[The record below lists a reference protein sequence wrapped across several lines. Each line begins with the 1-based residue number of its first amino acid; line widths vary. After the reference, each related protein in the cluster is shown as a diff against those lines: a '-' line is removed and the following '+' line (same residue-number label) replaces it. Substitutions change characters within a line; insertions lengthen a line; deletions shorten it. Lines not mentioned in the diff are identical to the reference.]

1 MKHLKNH
8 TDEAL
13 VVLLNN
19 DDETA
24 FLEIYDRYKNELAAH
39 LVRLLH
45 STELAEEVLQDVF
58 MMLWEKRH
66 EMDASKSVPAYLYR
80 SAINKTKNVF
90 RKIAN
95 DNRLREEFL
104 THFRTANSN
113 VVEEWIENKEI
124 QQLLQTLLDRLP
136 PQQKK
141 VYMLCKLDGLS
152 YKEVSEQLKIS
163 ITTVNSHIRNANIF
177 LKGELKNRSELSSL
191 LYLTMLS
198 FFFNFFNL
206 IYRFL

>member
-1 MKHLKNH
+1 MKHLKSH

-19 DDETA
+19 DDERA
-24 FLEIYDRYKNELAAH
+24 FLEIYDRYKDELATH

-45 STELAEEVLQDVF
+45 SSELAEEVLQDIF

-66 EMDASKSVPAYLYR
+66 DMDASKSVPAYLYR
-80 SAINKTKNVF
+80 SVINKSKNIF

-104 THFRTANSN
+104 TYFRTANN
-113 VVEEWIENKEI
+113 NIVEEWMENKEI

-152 YKEVSEQLKIS
+152 YKEVSEKLKIS

-177 LKGELKNRSELSSL
+177 LKGELKNQSELSGFLYIILIL
-191 LYLTMLS
+191 LV
-198 FFFNFFNL
+198 F
-206 IYRFL
+206 

>member
-1 MKHLKNH
+1 MKHLKSH

-19 DDETA
+19 DDERA
-24 FLEIYDRYKNELAAH
+24 FLEIYDRYKDELAMH
-39 LVRLLH
+39 LVRLFR
-45 STELAEEVLQDVF
+45 SYELAEEVLQDVF

-66 EMDASKSVPAYLYR
+66 DMDASKSVPAYLYR

-104 THFRTANSN
+104 MHVSVANSN
-113 VVEEWIENKEI
+113 SVEEWIENKEI

-177 LKGELKNRSELSSL
+177 LKGELKNKSELSSFLYIALIL
-191 LYLTMLS
+191 LL
-198 FFFNFFNL
+198 F
-206 IYRFL
+206 

>member
-1 MKHLKNH
+1 MKHLKSH

-19 DDETA
+19 DDERA
-24 FLEIYDRYKNELAAH
+24 FLEIYDRYKDELATH

-45 STELAEEVLQDVF
+45 SSELAEEVLQDIF

-66 EMDASKSVPAYLYR
+66 DMDASKSVPAYLYR
-80 SAINKTKNVF
+80 SAINKSKNIF

-104 THFRTANSN
+104 TYFRTANN
-113 VVEEWIENKEI
+113 NIVEEWMENKEI

-152 YKEVSEQLKIS
+152 YKEVSEKLKIS

-177 LKGELKNRSELSSL
+177 LKGELKNQSELFGFLYIILIL
-191 LYLTMLS
+191 LV
-198 FFFNFFNL
+198 F
-206 IYRFL
+206 

>member
-1 MKHLKNH
+1 MKHLKSH

-19 DDETA
+19 DDERA
-24 FLEIYDRYKNELAAH
+24 FLEIYDRYKDELATH

-45 STELAEEVLQDVF
+45 AAELAEEVLQDVF
-58 MMLWEKRH
+58 MMLWEKRY

-80 SAINKTKNVF
+80 SAINKSKNIF

-104 THFRTANSN
+104 TYFRTANN
-113 VVEEWIENKEI
+113 NIVEEWMENKEI

-152 YKEVSEQLKIS
+152 YKEVSEKLKIS

-177 LKGELKNRSELSSL
+177 LKGELKNQSELSGFLYIILIL
-191 LYLTMLS
+191 LV
-198 FFFNFFNL
+198 F
-206 IYRFL
+206 

>member
-13 VVLLNN
+13 VVLLNK
-19 DDETA
+19 DDQKA
-24 FLEIYDRYKNELAAH
+24 FLEIYDRYKNELATH
-39 LVRLLH
+39 LVRLLR
-45 STELAEEVLQDVF
+45 SYELAEEVLQDVF

-66 EMDASKSVPAYLYR
+66 DMDASKSVPAYLYR

-104 THFRTANSN
+104 MHVSVANSN
-113 VVEEWIENKEI
+113 SVEEWIENKEI

-163 ITTVNSHIRNANIF
+163 IATVNSHIRNANIF
-177 LKGELKNRSELSSL
+177 LKGELKNKSELSSFLYIALIL
-191 LYLTMLS
+191 LL
-198 FFFNFFNL
+198 F
-206 IYRFL
+206 

>member
-1 MKHLKNH
+1 MKDLKNH

-19 DDETA
+19 DDQKA
-24 FLEIYDRYKNELAAH
+24 FLEIYDRYKNELARH
-39 LVRLLH
+39 LVRLLR
-45 STELAEEVLQDVF
+45 SYELAEEVLQDVF

-66 EMDASKSVPAYLYR
+66 DMDASRSVPAYLYR
-80 SAINKTKNVF
+80 SAINRTKNVF

-104 THFRTANSN
+104 RRFTASGKN
-113 VVEEWIENKEI
+113 VVEEWIENKEVG
-124 QQLLQTLLDRLP
+124 QALYALLDRLP

-141 VYMLCKLDGLS
+141 VYVLCKLDGLS

-163 ITTVNSHIRNANIF
+163 ITTVNSHIRNANLF
-177 LKGELKNRSELSSL
+177 LKSELKNQSELSGFLYAALIL
-191 LYLTMLS
+191 LL
-198 FFFNFFNL
+198 F
-206 IYRFL
+206 

>member
-1 MKHLKNH
+1 MKHLKSH

-19 DDETA
+19 DDERA
-24 FLEIYDRYKNELAAH
+24 FLEIYDRYKDELATH
-39 LVRLLH
+39 LIRLLH
-45 STELAEEVLQDVF
+45 SSELAEEVLQEVF
-58 MMLWEKRH
+58 IMLWEKRH
-66 EMDASKSVPAYLYR
+66 DMDASKSVPAYLYR

-104 THFRTANSN
+104 TYCRTANSN
-113 VVEEWIENKEI
+113 IVEEWMENKEI

-152 YKEVSEQLKIS
+152 YKEVSEKLKIS

-177 LKGELKNRSELSSL
+177 LKGELKNQSELSGFLYTALIL
-191 LYLTMLS
+191 L
-198 FFFNFFNL
+198 FF
-206 IYRFL
+206 

>member
-19 DDETA
+19 DDQKA
-24 FLEIYDRYKNELAAH
+24 FLEIYDRYKNELATH

-45 STELAEEVLQDVF
+45 SYELAEEVLQDVF

-66 EMDASKSVPAYLYR
+66 DMDASKSVPAYLYR

-90 RKIAN
+90 RKMAN

-104 THFRTANSN
+104 IYFRVANNNS
-113 VVEEWIENKEI
+113 VEEWIENKEI

-177 LKGELKNRSELSSL
+177 LKGEIKNQSELSSFLYIILIL
-191 LYLTMLS
+191 LV
-198 FFFNFFNL
+198 F
-206 IYRFL
+206 

>member
-1 MKHLKNH
+1 MKHLKSH

-19 DDETA
+19 DDERA
-24 FLEIYDRYKNELAAH
+24 FLEIYDRYKDELATH

-45 STELAEEVLQDVF
+45 SSELAEEVLQDIF

-66 EMDASKSVPAYLYR
+66 DMDASKSVPAYLYR
-80 SAINKTKNVF
+80 SAINKSKNIF

-104 THFRTANSN
+104 TYFRTANN
-113 VVEEWIENKEI
+113 NIVEEWMENKEI

-152 YKEVSEQLKIS
+152 YKEVSEKLKIS
-163 ITTVNSHIRNANIF
+163 IATVNSHIRNANIF
-177 LKGELKNRSELSSL
+177 LKGELKNQSELSGFLYIILIL
-191 LYLTMLS
+191 LV
-198 FFFNFFNL
+198 F
-206 IYRFL
+206 

>member
-1 MKHLKNH
+1 MKDLKNH

-19 DDETA
+19 DDQKA
-24 FLEIYDRYKNELAAH
+24 FLEIYDRYKNELARH
-39 LVRLLH
+39 LVRLLR
-45 STELAEEVLQDVF
+45 SYELAEEVLQDVF

-66 EMDASKSVPAYLYR
+66 DMDASRSVPAYLYR

-104 THFRTANSN
+104 RHFTASGKN
-113 VVEEWIENKEI
+113 VVEEWIENKEVE
-124 QQLLQTLLDRLP
+124 QALYALLDRLP

-141 VYMLCKLDGLS
+141 VYVLCKLDGLS

-163 ITTVNSHIRNANIF
+163 ITTVNSHIRNANLF
-177 LKGELKNRSELSSL
+177 LKSELKNQSELSGFLYAALIL
-191 LYLTMLS
+191 LL
-198 FFFNFFNL
+198 F
-206 IYRFL
+206 

>member
-1 MKHLKNH
+1 MKYLKNH

-19 DDETA
+19 DDQKA
-24 FLEIYDRYKNELAAH
+24 FLEIYDRYKNELARH
-39 LVRLLH
+39 LVRLLR
-45 STELAEEVLQDVF
+45 SYELAEEVLQDVF

-66 EMDASKSVPAYLYR
+66 DMDASRSVPAYLYR

-104 THFRTANSN
+104 HHFTASGKN
-113 VVEEWIENKEI
+113 VVEEWIENKEVE
-124 QQLLQTLLDRLP
+124 QALHALLDRLP

-141 VYMLCKLDGLS
+141 VYVLCKLDGLS

-163 ITTVNSHIRNANIF
+163 ITTVNSHIRNANLF
-177 LKGELKNRSELSSL
+177 LKSELKNQSELSGFLYAALIL
-191 LYLTMLS
+191 LL
-198 FFFNFFNL
+198 F
-206 IYRFL
+206 

>member
-1 MKHLKNH
+1 MKYLKDH

-19 DDETA
+19 DDQNA
-24 FLEIYDRYKNELAAH
+24 FLEIYDRYKNELVTH
-39 LVRLLH
+39 LIRLLH
-45 STELAEEVLQDVF
+45 SYELAEEVLQDVF

-66 EMDASKSVPAYLYR
+66 EMDAAKSVPAYLYR

-104 THFRTANSN
+104 THFKVTNSN
-113 VVEEWIENKEI
+113 EIEDWIENKEI
-124 QQLLQTLLDRLP
+124 KQMLHRLLDRLP

-152 YKEVSEQLKIS
+152 YKEVSEQLEIS

-177 LKGELKNRSELSSL
+177 LKGELKNHAEIFGFLYTVL
-191 LYLTMLS
+191 LLLL
-198 FFFNFFNL
+198 F
-206 IYRFL
+206 

>member
-13 VVLLNN
+13 VVLLNK
-19 DDETA
+19 DDQKA
-24 FLEIYDRYKNELAAH
+24 FLEIYDRYKNELATH
-39 LVRLLH
+39 LVRLFR
-45 STELAEEVLQDVF
+45 SYELAEEVLQDVF

-66 EMDASKSVPAYLYR
+66 DMDASKSVPAYLYR

-104 THFRTANSN
+104 MHVSVANSN
-113 VVEEWIENKEI
+113 SVEEWIENKEI

-177 LKGELKNRSELSSL
+177 LKGELKNKSELSSFLYIALIL
-191 LYLTMLS
+191 LL
-198 FFFNFFNL
+198 F
-206 IYRFL
+206 

>member
-1 MKHLKNH
+1 MKDLKNH

-19 DDETA
+19 DDQKA
-24 FLEIYDRYKNELAAH
+24 FLEIYDRYKNELARH
-39 LVRLLH
+39 LVRLLR
-45 STELAEEVLQDVF
+45 SYELAEEVLQDVF

-66 EMDASKSVPAYLYR
+66 DMDASRSVPAYLYR

-104 THFRTANSN
+104 RRFTASGKN
-113 VVEEWIENKEI
+113 VVEEWIENKEVG
-124 QQLLQTLLDRLP
+124 QALYALLDRLP

-141 VYMLCKLDGLS
+141 VYVLCKLDGLS

-163 ITTVNSHIRNANIF
+163 ITTVNSHIRNANLF
-177 LKGELKNRSELSSL
+177 LKSELKNQSELSGFLYAALIL
-191 LYLTMLS
+191 LL
-198 FFFNFFNL
+198 F
-206 IYRFL
+206 

>member
-1 MKHLKNH
+1 MKHLKSH

-19 DDETA
+19 DDERA
-24 FLEIYDRYKNELAAH
+24 FLEIYDRYKDELATH

-45 STELAEEVLQDVF
+45 SSELAEEVLQDVF

-66 EMDASKSVPAYLYR
+66 EMDALKSVPAYLYR

-104 THFRTANSN
+104 TYCRTANSN
-113 VVEEWIENKEI
+113 IVEEWMENKEI

-152 YKEVSEQLKIS
+152 YKEVSEKLKIS

-177 LKGELKNRSELSSL
+177 LKGELKNQPELSGFLYVALIL
-191 LYLTMLS
+191 LL
-198 FFFNFFNL
+198 F
-206 IYRFL
+206 

>member
-1 MKHLKNH
+1 MKHLKSH

-19 DDETA
+19 DDERA
-24 FLEIYDRYKNELAAH
+24 FLEIYDRYKDELATH

-45 STELAEEVLQDVF
+45 SSELAEEVLQDIF

-66 EMDASKSVPAYLYR
+66 DMDASKSVPAYLYR
-80 SAINKTKNVF
+80 SAINKSKNIF

-104 THFRTANSN
+104 TYFRTANN
-113 VVEEWIENKEI
+113 NIVEEWMENKEI

-152 YKEVSEQLKIS
+152 YKEVSEKLKIS

-177 LKGELKNRSELSSL
+177 LKGELKNQSELSGFLYIILIL
-191 LYLTMLS
+191 LV
-198 FFFNFFNL
+198 F
-206 IYRFL
+206 

>member
-13 VVLLNN
+13 VILLNN
-19 DDETA
+19 DDEKA
-24 FLEIYDRYKNELAAH
+24 FLVIYDRYKDELAAH
-39 LVRLLH
+39 LIRLLH
-45 STELAEEVLQDVF
+45 SYELAEEVLQDVF

-66 EMDASKSVPAYLYR
+66 DMDASKSVPAYLYR

-90 RKIAN
+90 RKLAN
-95 DNRLREEFL
+95 DSRMREEFL
-104 THFRTANSN
+104 TSFRTANTN
-113 VVEEWIENKEI
+113 MVEEWIENKEV
-124 QQLLQTLLDRLP
+124 QQLLQALLDRLP

-152 YKEVSEQLKIS
+152 YKEVSEELKIS

-177 LKGELKNRSELSSL
+177 LRGELKNQSELSGF
-191 LYLTMLS
+191 LYIA
-198 FFFNFFNL
+198 L
-206 IYRFL
+206 ILILF

>member
-1 MKHLKNH
+1 MKHLKSH

-19 DDETA
+19 DDERA
-24 FLEIYDRYKNELAAH
+24 FLEIYDRYKDELAMH

-45 STELAEEVLQDVF
+45 SSELAEEVLQDVF

-66 EMDASKSVPAYLYR
+66 DMDASKSVPAYLYR

-113 VVEEWIENKEI
+113 SVEEWIENKEI

-163 ITTVNSHIRNANIF
+163 VTTVNSHIRNANIF
-177 LKGELKNRSELSSL
+177 LKGELKNQSELSSFLYIALIL
-191 LYLTMLS
+191 L
-198 FFFNFFNL
+198 FF
-206 IYRFL
+206 